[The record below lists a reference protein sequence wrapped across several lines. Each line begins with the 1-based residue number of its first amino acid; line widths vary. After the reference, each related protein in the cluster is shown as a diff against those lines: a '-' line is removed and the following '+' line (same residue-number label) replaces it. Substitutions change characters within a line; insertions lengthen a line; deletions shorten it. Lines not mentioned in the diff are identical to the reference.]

1 MGVVHRNCPVTECV
15 VDGKNRIVSC
25 PAYMFDARVRDVAAG
40 IRKLVAAVMSMVEEG
55 SGTGAAR

>member
-1 MGVVHRNCPVTECV
+1 VTECV
-15 VDGKNRIVSC
+15 VDTKNRIVSC